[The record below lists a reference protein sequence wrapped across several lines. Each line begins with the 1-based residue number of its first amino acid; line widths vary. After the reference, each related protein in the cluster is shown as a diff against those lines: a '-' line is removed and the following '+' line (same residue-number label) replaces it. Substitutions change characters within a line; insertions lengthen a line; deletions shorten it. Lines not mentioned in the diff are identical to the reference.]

1 MEVLGL
7 QVMQGKTK
15 AGKPY
20 DAVLLF
26 VRSED
31 DRVIGVKT
39 DDVWVPRGREDANHG
54 GARGRNDEN
63 HGSIGKSWQPYYGC
77 FGSVS
82 GKSDNSSGGFWADR
96 PDQTSDG
103 CFQ

>member
-39 DDVWVPRGREDANHG
+39 DDVWVPRDMWDDKIGADPGDAFIGLNVT
-54 GARGRNDEN
+54 ASYNRRGFLQD
-63 HGSIGKSWQPYYGC
+63 IC
-77 FGSVS
+77 FE
-82 GKSDNSSGGFWADR
+82 
-96 PDQTSDG
+96 
-103 CFQ
+103 